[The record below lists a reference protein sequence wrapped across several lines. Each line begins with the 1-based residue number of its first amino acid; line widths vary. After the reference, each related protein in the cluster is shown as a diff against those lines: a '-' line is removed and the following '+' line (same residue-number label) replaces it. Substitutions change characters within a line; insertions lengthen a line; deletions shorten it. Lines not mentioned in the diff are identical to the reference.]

1 MPRHMRQT
9 TVRLEESLLERA
21 KQEAERRGGTVTA
34 LIEEGLRTVLSRPRE
49 KTPKRYRVP
58 VMNARGGLKSGLEW
72 KNLEAAANRFY
83 DEEKRLFFANASIE
97 ELAAAQNIKP
107 VKTAAGLATEYPD
120 DEDVD
125 TMLEEI
131 YASRK

>member
-21 KQEAERRGGTVTA
+21 KDEAHRRGGTVTA
-34 LIEEGLRTVLSRPRE
+34 LIEEGLQTVLARPRE
-49 KTPKRYRVP
+49 KTRKRYRVP
-58 VMNARGGLKSGLEW
+58 VMTVRGDLKPGLEW
-72 KNLEAAANRFY
+72 KNLEAAADRIY
-83 DEEKRLFFANASIE
+83 DGEKWLFFANASIE

-120 DEDVD
+120 DGDVD
-125 TMLEEI
+125 TILEEI